1 MALTDAPAM
10 PRKRA
15 PPRALRGTSA
25 LASGGR
31 WRLRTFRIWPGR
43 ESDPAARQH
52 VDSVRYSAQPL
63 TLLHR
68 FSRLLQPIENLR
80 RKRQS
85 CECGPGCCRRCRPS
99 PGCSPRRWESTRNRS
114 LTVTTWPVCLRAAPE
129 RCTGKPALVPFSQRL
144 FALRALS
151 TFAQTTQSGHGA
163 QRLPHSWGLA
173 RST

>member
-31 WRLRTFRIWPGR
+31 WRLRTLGFGR
-43 ESDPAARQH
+43 VAKAIQPHDSMLTAYDTRHNHLLYCIGFPACCNPSKTYDEKGNPA
-52 VDSVRYSAQPL
+52 
-63 TLLHR
+63 
-68 FSRLLQPIENLR
+68 
-80 RKRQS
+80 
-85 CECGPGCCRRCRPS
+85 ECGPGCCRRCRPS